1 MSAKSELLGTEK
13 ISKLLAQQAIP
24 AAIGFALMSI
34 NMVVDTIFVG
44 KYIGKEAIGAV
55 SIVTPIAFLMS
66 SFGMAIGIGGSSIVS
81 RAFGAGDREKAQWAF
96 NNQIS
101 LALLVISFFAII
113 SFVFMDPILL
123 AFGSKDELVAPTN
136 AYYFITMIGVPF
148 LSLAMTGNNNLR
160 AEGKA
165 KEAMMVLLIPSILNM
180 ILDAIFIAYLD
191 WGIEGAAWATTFSY
205 FASGG
210 FIILYFLFGKTELK
224 IIPGYFRFKKAIIF
238 EIISLGSISVLRQ
251 GGISLLTIV
260 LNHSLHA
267 YGEVSGLGGANA
279 ISVYGIINRIS
290 MMAFFPLIGIAQG
303 LVPIV
308 GYNYGAKKYGRVKE
322 VIDLSNKAGFII
334 GIFLCGAILLGCNY
348 IPKWF
353 LSPKDWHL
361 VPTSAES
368 IFYVFM
374 ASFLVVFQLVGASY
388 YQALGKAI
396 PALLLTLTKQLFFL
410 VPLVL
415 ILPLFFGIKGIWF
428 AFTISDI
435 LSAVRTKF
443 NVATNEQ
450 ASVKANTLGVLPLNP

>member
-1 MSAKSELLGTEK
+1 MSTKSESLGTEK

-44 KYIGKEAIGAV
+44 KYIGNLAIGAI

-81 RAFGAGDREKAQWAF
+81 RAFGAGDKEKAQVAF

-101 LALLVISFFAII
+101 LAVLIISFFAVI
-113 SFVFMDPILL
+113 SFVFMEPILA
-123 AFGSKDELVAPTN
+123 AFGTEGDLIEPTN
-136 AYYFITMIGVPF
+136 TYYYITMIGVPF

-165 KEAMMVLLIPSILNM
+165 KQAMMVLLIPSVLNM
-180 ILDAIFIAYLD
+180 ILDAVFIAYLD
-191 WGIEGAAWATTFSY
+191 WGMEGAAWATTFSY
-205 FASGG
+205 FSSGAYIV
-210 FIILYFLFGKTELK
+210 FYFLSGRTELK
-224 IIPGYFRFKKAIIF
+224 IIPKYFKFQKKIVN
-238 EIISLGSISVLRQ
+238 EIVALGSISVLRQ

-260 LNHSLHA
+260 LNHSLLK
-267 YGEVSGLGGANA
+267 YGEISGIGGENA

-303 LVPIV
+303 LVPIA
-308 GYNYGAKKYGRVKE
+308 GYNYGAKKFDRVKE
-322 VIDLSNKAGFII
+322 VIDLSNKVGFVI
-334 GIFLCGAILLGCNY
+334 GIGLCSAILLGSY
-348 IPKWF
+348 QIPKLF
-353 LSPKDWHL
+353 LSEKDWAL
-361 VPTSAES
+361 TPSAADA
-368 IFYVFM
+368 IFYIFM

-410 VPLVL
+410 VPIVL
-415 ILPLFFGIKGIWF
+415 ILPSFFGINGIWY
-428 AFTISDI
+428 AFPVADV
-435 LSAVRTKF
+435 LSAAVCFYFLRIGLKRMM
-443 NVATNEQ
+443 NRG
-450 ASVKANTLGVLPLNP
+450 KLNAL

>member
-1 MSAKSELLGTEK
+1 MSGKSELLGTEK

-44 KYIGKEAIGAV
+44 KYIGNLAIGAI

-81 RAFGAGDREKAQWAF
+81 RAFGAGDKEKAQVAF

-101 LALLVISFFAII
+101 LAVLIISFFALI
-113 SFVFMDPILL
+113 SFVFQGPILT
-123 AFGSKDELVAPTN
+123 AFGAEGDLVDPTN
-136 AYYFITMIGVPF
+136 TYYIITMIGVPF

-165 KEAMMVLLIPSILNM
+165 KQAMMVLLIPSVLNM
-180 ILDAIFIAYLD
+180 ILDAVFIAYLD
-191 WGIEGAAWATTFSY
+191 WGMEGAAWATTISY
-205 FASGG
+205 FSSGAY
-210 FIILYFLFGKTELK
+210 IVYYFMSGKTELK
-224 IIPGYFRFKKAIIF
+224 IIPKYFKFQRKVVN
-238 EIISLGSISVLRQ
+238 EIVALGSISVLRQ
-251 GGISLLTIV
+251 GSISLLTIV
-260 LNHSLHA
+260 LNQSLLK
-267 YGEVSGLGGANA
+267 YGELSGIGGENA

-303 LVPIV
+303 LVPIA
-308 GYNYGAKKYGRVKE
+308 GYNYGAKKFDRVKE
-322 VIDLSNKAGFII
+322 VIDLSNKVGFAI
-334 GIFLCGAILLGCNY
+334 GVFLCGAILLGSFQ

-353 LSPKDWHL
+353 LSKEDWEL
-361 VPTSAES
+361 VPSAADA
-368 IFYVFM
+368 IFYIFM

-388 YQALGKAI
+388 YQALGRAM

-415 ILPLFFGIKGIWF
+415 ILPLFFNINGIWY
-428 AFTISDI
+428 AFPVADV
-435 LSAVRTKF
+435 LSAAVCFYFLRKGLQKLVR
-443 NVATNEQ
+443 
-450 ASVKANTLGVLPLNP
+450 

>member
-1 MSAKSELLGTEK
+1 MSERSESLGTEK

-44 KYIGKEAIGAV
+44 KYIGNLGIGAI

-81 RAFGAGDREKAQWAF
+81 RAFGADDKEKAQVAF

-101 LALLVISFFAII
+101 LAVLIISFFALI
-113 SFVFMDPILL
+113 SFVFMGPILST
-123 AFGSKDELVAPTN
+123 FGAEGDLVEPTN
-136 AYYFITMIGVPF
+136 TYYFITMIGVPF

-165 KEAMMVLLIPSILNM
+165 KQAMMVLLIPSILNM
-180 ILDAIFIAYLD
+180 ILDAVFIAYLD
-191 WGIEGAAWATTFSY
+191 WGMEGAAWATTISY
-205 FASGG
+205 FSSGAY
-210 FIILYFLFGKTELK
+210 IIFYFLSGRTELK
-224 IIPGYFRFKKAIIF
+224 IIPKYFKFQKKIVQ
-238 EIISLGSISVLRQ
+238 EIVALGSISVLRQ
-251 GGISLLTIV
+251 GGISVLTIV
-260 LNHSLHA
+260 LNHSLLN
-267 YGEVSGLGGANA
+267 YGEISGIGGENA

-303 LVPIV
+303 LVPIA
-308 GYNYGAKKYGRVKE
+308 GYNYGAKKYDRVKE
-322 VIDLSNKAGFII
+322 VIDLSNKVGLGI
-334 GIFLCGAILLGCNY
+334 GVVLCSAILLGSFQ

-353 LSPKDWHL
+353 LSDKDWAL
-361 VPTSAES
+361 VPDSAAS

-374 ASFLVVFQLVGASY
+374 GSFLVVFQLVGASY

-415 ILPLFFGIKGIWF
+415 ILPAYFGLKGIWIS
-428 AFTISDI
+428 FTVADI
-435 LSAVRTKF
+435 LSAAVCFYFLRMGLK
-443 NVATNEQ
+443 NMMKQGLIAD
-450 ASVKANTLGVLPLNP
+450 S